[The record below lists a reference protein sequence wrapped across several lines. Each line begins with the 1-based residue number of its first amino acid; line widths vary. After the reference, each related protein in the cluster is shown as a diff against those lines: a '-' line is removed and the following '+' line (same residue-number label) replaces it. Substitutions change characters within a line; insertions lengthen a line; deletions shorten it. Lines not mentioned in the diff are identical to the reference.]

1 MEKQCT
7 NCKITKSLE
16 SFYKKKTGKLGCDS
30 KCKECKS
37 NSQKEYRIISKDKK
51 AAYQKEYR
59 QKNKE
64 HIRNYSKDYRTL
76 RKKKDPLYRA
86 ILNMRSRLSVFVK
99 STNIDKTESTKQL
112 IGCTITCFKNHLEK
126 QFLPGMSWLN
136 YGDWHIDHK
145 IPLSSVKSEK
155 DLVLLSHYS
164 NLQPLWAID
173 NLSKGCR

>member
-7 NCKITKSLE
+7 KCKITKNLE
-16 SFYKKKTGKLGCDS
+16 SFHKKKTGMLGCDS
-30 KCKECKS
+30 KCKECK
-37 NSQKEYRIISKDKK
+37 NYSQKEYRSISKDKK

-59 QKNKE
+59 QKNKD
-64 HIRNYSKDYRTL
+64 HIRNYSKDYRTV

-99 STNIDKTESTKQL
+99 SVHINKNDSTKQL
-112 IGCTITCFKNHLEK
+112 IGCSIAHLKNHLEE
-126 QFLPGMSWLN
+126 QFLPGMSWSN

-145 IPLSSVKSEK
+145 IPLSSAKSEK
-155 DLVLLSHYS
+155 ALVLLSHYS

-173 NLSKGCR
+173 NLSKGCH